1 MTMETSS
8 DSTWIA
14 EAADGVVVARLRAG
28 KILVD
33 RPSLGTFRDPRPP
46 AFEGGHLVVDGVVLR
61 RVTPL
66 PARLAELAGW
76 YAGDGRRILLT
87 QVPEAYFGE
96 PMILVAEDDRVT
108 RAYALDEHR
117 LLTEEGVSIDLT
129 DDGRLRATIG
139 SEVATLLRSSRCRER
154 EVTFSAGEVRLAG
167 TVILPPGPGPH
178 PAAVLLHGAAGG
190 QRDFC
195 RLHADPILAAGVA
208 VLLYDKAG
216 HGLSGGTE
224 PSIFDQADAG
234 EAAMR
239 ALADLPEIDA
249 GRIGL
254 AGFSNGMWAV
264 PMIAARYGAAFLTG
278 VGSPGVSMA
287 ESEVHRRTKVLR
299 KAGVGP
305 ATVAAVGEAWRCVF
319 TVVGEGL
326 SGQGAKRLGRALD
339 TIATAPD
346 LGRYEIPDYVR
357 ENPMLSPVPPL
368 MPVADLIGMLGEAND
383 PEVTYDPITDYARID
398 CPVFLQYGSDDTS
411 VPVEASVERIG
422 RAIADSGQEST
433 IRVYPGLE
441 HMLNVLPTDV
451 TGLTPEAVMYQYHH
465 FRYGEG
471 AWADLTVWLRTAV
484 TAPTASMPL
493 SAGRPIPVRTG
504 RASR

>member
-1 MTMETSS
+1 MDAS
-8 DSTWIA
+8 DDRTWIA
-14 EAADGVVVARLRAG
+14 ETADGVVVARVRAG
-28 KILVD
+28 EMLVD
-33 RPSLGTFRDPRPP
+33 RPSLGTFCETQPP
-46 AFEGGHLVVDGVVLR
+46 ATGGGHLVVDGVVLR
-61 RVTPL
+61 RVAPL

-76 YAGDGRRILLT
+76 YAGDGRSILLT
-87 QVPEAYFGE
+87 QVPETYFGE

-108 RAYALDEHR
+108 RAYALDAQR
-117 LLTEEGVSIDLT
+117 LLTEDGASIDLA
-129 DDGRLRATIG
+129 DGGRLRVTTG
-139 SEVATLLRSSRCRER
+139 SEVATLSRSPLYREQ
-154 EVTFSAGEVRLAG
+154 EVTFSAGDVRLAG

-216 HGLSGGTE
+216 HGLSGGAE
-224 PSIFDQADAG
+224 PSIFDQAEAG

-239 ALADLPEIDA
+239 ALAALPGIDA
-249 GRIGL
+249 GRVGL

-264 PMIAARYGAAFLTG
+264 PMIAARHGAAFLTG

-299 KAGVGP
+299 EAGVGP
-305 ATVAAVGEAWRCVF
+305 ATVAAVGEAWRCIF
-319 TVVGEGL
+319 TVAGDGL
-326 SGQGAKRLGRALD
+326 SRSVSNRLGRALD

-357 ENPMLSPVPPL
+357 QNPMLSPVPPL
-368 MPVADLIGMLGEAND
+368 MPVAELVAMLGEAPD
-383 PEVTYDPITDYARID
+383 PEVTYDPITDYARIC

-411 VPVEASVERIG
+411 VPVEVSVERIG
-422 RAIADSGQEST
+422 RAMAGSGKEPT

-451 TGLTPEAVMYQYHH
+451 TGLTPEAAMYQYHH

-471 AWADLTVWLRTAV
+471 AWADLTVWLREAV
-484 TAPTASMPL
+484 AAPTASVPVI
-493 SAGRPIPVRTG
+493 AG
-504 RASR
+504 

>member
-1 MTMETSS
+1 MKAPYE
-8 DSTWIA
+8 STWIGNTA
-14 EAADGVVVARLRAG
+14 RGVVVARLRPG
-28 KILVD
+28 EMVVD
-33 RPSLGTFRDPRPP
+33 RPSLGTFRESQPP
-46 AFEGGHLVVDGVVLR
+46 GNEGEAPAVDGAVLH
-61 RVTPL
+61 RVAPL
-66 PARLAELAGW
+66 PAGLAELAGW

-87 QVPEAYFGE
+87 QIPEAYFGE

-108 RAYALDEHR
+108 RAYALDENR
-117 LLTEEGVSIDLT
+117 LLTEDGASIELT
-129 DDGRLRATIG
+129 DDGRLRATSG
-139 SEVATLLRSSRCRER
+139 GRVANLSRSPLFRER
-154 EVTFSAGEVRLAG
+154 DLSFSAGDVRLAG

-178 PAAVLLHGAAGG
+178 PAAVVLHGAAGG

-208 VLLYDKAG
+208 VLIYDKAG

-234 EAAMR
+234 EAGMR
-239 ALADLPEIDA
+239 ALADLTEIDA

-264 PMIAARYGAAFLTG
+264 PMIAARHGAAFVTG
-278 VGSPGVSMA
+278 VGSPGVTMA
-287 ESEVHRRTKVLR
+287 DSEVHRRTKVLR
-299 KAGVGP
+299 EAGVGP

-319 TVVGEGL
+319 TIVGEGPSRSL
-326 SGQGAKRLGRALD
+326 VDRLEHALG
-339 TIATAPD
+339 TIAPAPD

-357 ENPMLSPVPPL
+357 ENPMLSSVPPL
-368 MPVADLIGMLGEAND
+368 IPVDDLVAMLGEAND
-383 PEVTYDPITDYARID
+383 PEVTYDPITDYARLG

-411 VPVEASVERIG
+411 VPVEVSVERIE
-422 RAIADSGQEST
+422 RAIADSGQEPT

-471 AWADLTVWLRTAV
+471 AWADLTAWLRKTAA
-484 TAPTASMPL
+484 APAASGPV
-493 SAGRPIPVRTG
+493 SAT
-504 RASR
+504 